1 MDYSAYTVREL
12 RKLAQEKWGSA
23 AAQLKTKAELIAA
36 LKGLAA
42 KVGVLMPDGFRPSA
56 PLPPPSPDWQ
66 WVEQRV
72 VDHDFFV
79 DAGQAKPRAGTDR
92 VFAFNQD
99 PTVVAISWQVSEQTL
114 NDGVSLFMVGDD
126 GKEQSHVQVL
136 THGEG
141 FAVIDALV
149 GGPSGRAQLRHTHS
163 GAVVA
168 TSSDVS
174 LPVRAV
180 VASMAT
186 PSIGPGIE
194 PSRGTSAAPAAAGS
208 VAYSIPT
215 AASKRQ
221 ASSW

>member
-36 LKGLAA
+36 LKGLAPRDSPRPA
-42 KVGVLMPDGFRPSA
+42 AEAVDRGESALHGVRPA
-56 PLPPPSPDWQ
+56 ADWQ

-79 DAGQAKPRAGTDR
+79 EAGQTKPGAGFDR

-99 PTVVAISWQVSEQTL
+99 PSVIAISWQVTEQTL
-114 NDGVSLFMVGDD
+114 THGVSLFMVGAE
-126 GKEQSHVQVL
+126 GKEQTCVQAL
-136 THGEG
+136 TTREG
-141 FAVIDALV
+141 FAVIDASV
-149 GGPSGRAQLRHTHS
+149 KGPSGRAQLRHTHS
-163 GAVVA
+163 GAVLA
-168 TSSDVS
+168 TSGDVS
-174 LPVRAV
+174 LPVRT
-180 VASMAT
+180 VAASTAT
-186 PSIGPGIE
+186 GAALEQPAPVAIFAQ
-194 PSRGTSAAPAAAGS
+194 SAAAQ
-208 VAYSIPT
+208 IPP